1 MSSYRNRIL
10 SLAMD
15 GHSALLQPYF
25 EDAASVCSTK
35 EAAMAFG
42 YLLGREDAIKE
53 ELFPEPSIH
62 ERVIT
67 VIEQFSN
74 YEFDEEH
81 AADLVFG
88 LIYKWLDK
96 VLEDE
101 SYDPHEFNDESARYV
116 LAEAFQPFVKPGVI
130 SPPLPEKEEA

>member
-1 MSSYRNRIL
+1 MSSFRDRIL

-15 GHSALLQPYF
+15 GQSASLQPHF
-25 EDAASVCSTK
+25 EDAASICKTK

-42 YLLGREDAIKE
+42 YLLGREDATKE

-67 VIEQFSN
+67 VIEQFSDG
-74 YEFDEEH
+74 EFDEEY
-81 AADLVFG
+81 AADLVLG

-96 VLEDE
+96 VFEDE
-101 SYDPHEFNDESARYV
+101 GYDSHAVDDGATRWY
-116 LAEAFQPFVKPGVI
+116 LANAFQPFVKPGVI
-130 SPPLPEKEEA
+130 SPSLPEKEEA